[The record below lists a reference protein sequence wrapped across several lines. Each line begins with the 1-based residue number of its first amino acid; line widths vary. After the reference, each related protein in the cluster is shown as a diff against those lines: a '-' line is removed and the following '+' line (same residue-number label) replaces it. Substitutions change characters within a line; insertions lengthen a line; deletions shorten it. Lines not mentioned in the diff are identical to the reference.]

1 MELPPRLQD
10 IVALIK
16 EKGVINMTDLALQL
30 KVSPK
35 TMKGYV
41 RELTR
46 TGLVEIDSEGN
57 IRISQK
63 QDENFEEKV
72 KKILEIHESQISML
86 MKEVIDLKDQV
97 AKLKKRRGEKL
108 ET

>member
-16 EKGVINMTDLALQL
+16 KKEVINMTDLALQL

-41 RELTR
+41 RELAR
-46 TGLVEIDSEGN
+46 EGLVEIDADGN
-57 IRISQK
+57 IRISQR
-63 QDENFEEKV
+63 EEETFEVRV

-86 MKEVIDLKDQV
+86 MKEVAELRDQV
-97 AKLKKRRGEKL
+97 SKLKKRRGERA
-108 ET
+108 EI